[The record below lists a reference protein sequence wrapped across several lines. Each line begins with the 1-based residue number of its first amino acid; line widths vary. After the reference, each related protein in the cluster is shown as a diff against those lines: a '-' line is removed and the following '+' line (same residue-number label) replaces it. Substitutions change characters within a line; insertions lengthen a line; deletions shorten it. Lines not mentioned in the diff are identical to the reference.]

1 MNIVE
6 KNMDAYEIA
15 DNLYNDNII
24 SPNDIVTIENCDLKI
39 YFEMLIIIFL
49 EGLYKFCR
57 YSINENHK
65 FDLNS
70 IKPNDITKINSYF
83 NKINVKFNFTLFN
96 MDDWFN
102 TNITKYKSYEK
113 IEIDSNTKLEELY
126 AIFYVH
132 PNVYVVN
139 FMFTQK

>member
-1 MNIVE
+1 
-6 KNMDAYEIA
+6 
-15 DNLYNDNII
+15 
-24 SPNDIVTIENCDLKI
+24 
-39 YFEMLIIIFL
+39 MLIIIFL

-57 YSINENHK
+57 YSINENNK